1 MEIFFHELDRDVL
14 ILSADGGLNA
24 KTAAEFLREL
34 EVLVDAGLTK
44 MIVDCTHLEFI
55 SSYGV
60 GLLVRLHHKLAA
72 RGGDVK
78 IAAAH
83 SMVLQAMNVMRL
95 GNIFGIYPD
104 VNRARLA
111 FREKPRPAKENQT
124 HHEEREQHEGKQ

>member
-24 KTAAEFLREL
+24 QTGAEFLRQL
-34 EVLVDAGLTK
+34 DVLVDAGLTK
-44 MIVDCTHLEFI
+44 IIVDCTHLEFI

-60 GLLVRLHHKLAA
+60 GLLVRLHHKLAG

-78 IAAAH
+78 IAAPH

-95 GNIFGIYPD
+95 GEIFGIYSD

-111 FREKPRPAKENQT
+111 FREKSKPGGEMTKLE
-124 HHEEREQHEGKQ
+124 

>member
-1 MEIFFHELDRDVL
+1 MEFFFHELERDVL

-24 KTAAEFLREL
+24 KTGAEFLRQL
-34 EVLVDAGLTK
+34 DVLVDNGLTK
-44 MIVDCTHLEFI
+44 IIVDCTHLELI

-60 GLLVRLHHKLAA
+60 GLLVRLHNKLAS

-78 IAAAH
+78 IAAPH
-83 SMVLQAMNVMRL
+83 SMVLQALNVMRL

-111 FREKPRPAKENQT
+111 FREK
-124 HHEEREQHEGKQ
+124 REL

>member
-1 MEIFFHELDRDVL
+1 MEFFFHEMEKDVL

-24 KTAAEFLREL
+24 ETGAQFLGQL
-34 EVLVDAGLTK
+34 DVLVDAGVTK
-44 MIVDCTHLEFI
+44 IIVDCTHLEYI

-60 GLLVRLHHKLAA
+60 GLLVRLHNKLAA

-78 IAAAH
+78 IAAPR
-83 SMVLQAMNVMRL
+83 SMVLHALGVMRL

-111 FREKPRPAKENQT
+111 FREKR
-124 HHEEREQHEGKQ
+124 